1 MTYLP
6 DLLGTLSFRSR
17 SLQAL
22 AARGSLISGFIGFSL
37 GFLAFVLVRNTV
49 YADLP
54 ELTAR
59 QYDAVTVFLN
69 LNLIQAVLFVA
80 LVYVPAIALL
90 SKAISGDGPAFP
102 ITSPQYRAHGSALL
116 PLWGLLLLIAAP
128 VQYFAPQFLVVKDF
142 GISVGLFVLLLLLA
156 AYTVWSIRELNRLSV
171 VQALGAFLLS
181 WFTLP
186 IFYLLISSLLVLLF
200 FAVIPVIYLG
210 WRRISASIAVQKSR
224 QNEKGKQGIHESDEN
239 EPL

>member
-59 QYDAVTVFLN
+59 QYDAVTVFLH

-102 ITSPQYRAHGSALL
+102 ITSPQYRTHGSALL

-224 QNEKGKQGIHESDEN
+224 QNGKGKQGIHESGEN